1 MNTPAQAP
9 KRTLQLRHG
18 QRPGELGNYPE
29 APLFRFLSKVLLAG
43 SCLADEQQTPQ
54 RARTGK
60 LFQERKPRSCGHGV
74 VEDEQVRA
82 TVCVQARVQANSLF
96 GDAHIENALG
106 IECLVQE
113 DLMGRACLVNQHVG
127 PGHEPLLREGL
138 ANLGNI
144 PKRLNRKHLKNLVEI
159 SIIQGRQAAPD
170 INALKAAYR
179 DYRVG

>member
-1 MNTPAQAP
+1 MSLKHSYTLIAPFYDAAISQATRAARKRSLSVLPKTP
-9 KRTLQLRHG
+9 
-18 QRPGELGNYPE
+18 
-29 APLFRFLSKVLLAG
+29 SKVLLAG

-96 GDAHIENALG
+96 GDAHIENTLG

-113 DLMGRACLVNQHVG
+113 DLMGRACLVNQHIR
-127 PGHEPLLREGL
+127 PGHEPLLEEGL

-144 PKRLNRKHLKNLVEI
+144 PRGLNRKYPKYQMENQTI
-159 SIIQGRQAAPD
+159 KGR
-170 INALKAAYR
+170 
-179 DYRVG
+179 